1 MESIAPE
8 FKDENERNIVLLAL
22 VITLIPMAGIVL
34 LAIVYFAM
42 KEYFSPNAFA
52 ILKAIFN
59 FDIMLLLVFVA
70 LYILTMI
77 IGITG
82 FLMTFIPIAHL
93 IVVLLSILAIINKKR
108 VEIPVPLKI
117 FQ

>member
-8 FKDENERNIVLLAL
+8 FKNENERNIVLILLILTLLPVGIFIAA
-22 VITLIPMAGIVL
+22 VI
-34 LAIVYFAM
+34 YFAM
-42 KEYFSPNAFA
+42 REYFSANAFA
-52 ILKAIFN
+52 IFRAIFN

-82 FLMTFIPIAHL
+82 FLMTFVPIVHL
-93 IVVLLSILAIINKKR
+93 IVVLLSIVAIINNKR
-108 VEIPVPLKI
+108 VEIPVPMKI